1 MRMHR
6 NSATLEALSNEK
18 KIPSSILHGK
28 FYPLT
33 QVPTFLYLL
42 PHQIVREVLL
52 LGFLTQLESSAPNEC
67 SLQGIL
73 DFVKRRASPSS
84 DGLPFSIFQGKD
96 LALTILTI
104 HL

>member
-1 MRMHR
+1 MRMRRKKHA
-6 NSATLEALSNEK
+6 SSNPL
-18 KIPSSILHGK
+18 PSRRFAWEIL
-28 FYPLT
+28 PLN
-33 QVPTFLYLL
+33 QSSQFFLYLF